1 VLVSVVPWRF
11 GVWRIRASSL
21 NTWHSRLSVLDC
33 ALCAAL
39 LWLFLSQN
47 KKTNTLH
54 AKFHTQMFPLN
65 ESQNPT
71 CYCPH
76 SPETEP
82 ENIRPLAPPE
92 WLYHISVA
100 PSLSRL
106 SSNKVTQKN
115 HDIHSKKGYHII
127 NHYNKPTLIQASS
140 SSSTPTN
147 NAGGGPSSS
156 LSFSDL

>member
-1 VLVSVVPWRF
+1 MLVSVVPWRF

-33 ALCAAL
+33 ALYAAL
-39 LWLFLSQN
+39 LWTFLSQN
-47 KKTNTLH
+47 KIGIH
-54 AKFHTQMFPLN
+54 CTQSFTRRCSHSK
-65 ESQNPT
+65 SQNPT